1 MTDTIETNEPVGS
14 DGATSSPDTSQ
25 NDTQPIE
32 STDSFS
38 EGNVDEVGEAPTLL
52 AGKYAS
58 TEELEKAY
66 TELQG
71 KLGEQGQKAE
81 LANLIERQ
89 TGMNANQ
96 IKEALLNQQQQQ
108 YQQQVQENP
117 GLAAFNEVTQLKQQ
131 LALQN
136 EQKELDNF
144 ISSEEGK
151 PYQGFKDKILN
162 LGLNLERGKSYGEI
176 ARDYFGQ
183 AIAQGQQ
190 SAYKKIDTK
199 LMTQATGASQSA
211 PKGRLTSEDMDKL
224 SSQELEAILPHADT
238 SQRLY

>member
-1 MTDTIETNEPVGS
+1 MDTIENETPVGS
-14 DGATSSPDTSQ
+14 DGATPSPDTDS

-52 AGKYAS
+52 AGKYKS
-58 TEELEKAY
+58 PEELEKAY
-66 TELQG
+66 NELQG
-71 KLGEQGQKAE
+71 KLGEQGRKAE
-81 LANLIERQ
+81 LANLLEQQ
-89 TGMNANQ
+89 TGMNAEQ
-96 IKEALLNQQQQQ
+96 IRDYLTQQQSLQ

-117 GLAAFNEVTQLKQQ
+117 GMAAFQEVQSLKQQ
-131 LALQN
+131 LALQA
-136 EQKELDNF
+136 EQKELDSF
-144 ISSEEGK
+144 LSSEEGK

-162 LGLNLERGKSYGEI
+162 LGLNLERGKSYGDI

-199 LMTQATGASQSA
+199 VMTQTTGASQSA
-211 PKGRLTSEDMDKL
+211 PKGKFTDDDLDRMTAA
-224 SSQELEAILPHADT
+224 ELEAILPHADT
-238 SQRLY
+238 SNRLY